1 MQAGI
6 VGLGLI
12 GGSMGLALR
21 ETKMF
26 KAILGYDIDPLHT
39 QQALSLGLVDECV
52 SLDEL
57 QKCNVIFLAIPL
69 DGVMEMLGKF
79 DEILP
84 TTTII
89 DLGGA
94 KEKIACSV
102 PSAIRKNF
110 IGAHPMSGTE
120 FYGPKAALKDLF
132 KNKIIILTDIEG
144 SGEFQVAFAREIFVS
159 IGMHIIKMD
168 SSSHD
173 RHIALISHLPH
184 AISYAL
190 ANTVLSQEDPQTI
203 LALVGGGFKDMSR
216 ISKSSPV
223 MWKDIFKQNKKN
235 ILASIDLFNKEIMHA
250 QLLISQERWEELKE
264 WMARANTLQDFIG

>member
-1 MQAGI
+1 MKAGI

-26 KAILGYDIDPLHT
+26 KTILGYDIDPLHM

-52 SLDEL
+52 SLFEL
-57 QKCNVIFLAIPL
+57 QECDVIFLAIPL
-69 DGVMEMLGKF
+69 DGIVEVLGKF
-79 DEILP
+79 EAVLP

-94 KEKIACSV
+94 KENIAHNI

-120 FYGPKAALKDLF
+120 FYGPKAAMKDLF
-132 KNKIIILTDIEG
+132 KNKIIVLTDIEE
-144 SGEFQVAFAREIFVS
+144 SGEFQVVFAREIFVS
-159 IGMHIIKMD
+159 IGMRIIKMD
-168 SSSHD
+168 SSAHD
-173 RHIALISHLPH
+173 RHVALISHLPH

-190 ANTVLSQEDPQTI
+190 ANTVLSQENPQTI

-216 ISKSSPV
+216 ISKSSPI
-223 MWKDIFKQNKKN
+223 MWKDVFKQNKKN
-235 ILASIDLFNKEIMHA
+235 ILASIELFNKEMMLA
-250 QLLISQERWEELKE
+250 QTLISQERWEELKE
-264 WMARANTLQDFIG
+264 WMTRANTLENFM

>member
-1 MQAGI
+1 MKAGI

-26 KAILGYDIDPLHT
+26 KTILGYDIDPLHM

-52 SLDEL
+52 SLLEL
-57 QKCNVIFLAIPL
+57 QECDVIFLAIPL
-69 DGVMEMLGKF
+69 DGIVEVLGKF
-79 DEILP
+79 EVVLP

-94 KEKIACSV
+94 KENIAHSI

-120 FYGPKAALKDLF
+120 FYGPKAAMKDLF
-132 KNKIIILTDIEG
+132 KNKIIILTDIEE
-144 SGEFQVAFAREIFVS
+144 SGEFQVVFAREIFVS
-159 IGMHIIKMD
+159 IGMRIIKMD
-168 SSSHD
+168 SSAHD
-173 RHIALISHLPH
+173 RHVALISHLPH

-216 ISKSSPV
+216 ISKSSPI
-223 MWKDIFKQNKKN
+223 MWKDVFKQNKKN
-235 ILASIDLFNKEIMHA
+235 ILASIELFNKEMMLA
-250 QLLISQERWEELKE
+250 QTLISQERWEELKE
-264 WMARANTLQDFIG
+264 WMTRANTLENFM